1 MMDAAL
7 ALAWSGLGKTA
18 PNPSVGCI
26 LVKDGKIIGKGR
38 TANGGRP
45 HAEREALDATIED
58 PRGATAYVT
67 LEPCAHTGLTPP
79 CADAL
84 VEAGIKRVVI
94 GCVDPDERTS
104 GAGIARLKAAR
115 ISVEASVREAEAR
128 MLNAGFFH
136 RIGRGWP
143 LVVVDANPATYDLTI
158 HAFEST
164 DVFGSLQVFGA
175 NGVNRLRIL
184 PDSPAAEAAAA
195 ANLIDEVA
203 SGLNTPR

>member
-7 ALAWSGLGKTA
+7 ALAWSGLGTTA

-26 LVKDGKIIGKGR
+26 LVKNGKIIGKGR

-45 HAEREALDATIED
+45 HAEREALDAALED
-58 PRGATAYVT
+58 PRAATAYVT

-84 VEAGIKRVVI
+84 IEAGINRVVI

-104 GAGIARLKAAR
+104 GAGIARLKAAG
-115 ISVEASVREAEAR
+115 ISVETGVREKEAGR
-128 MLNAGFFH
+128 LNAGFFH

-143 LVVVDANPATYDLTI
+143 LVVVDANPASYDKSI
-158 HAFEST
+158 HAFESN
-164 DVFGSLQVFGA
+164 DVLGSLRALGA
-175 NGVNRLRIL
+175 DGVNRLRIL